1 MSYLIH
7 KSVVA
12 VLNASAFNGATTAFA
27 ALLPS
32 EPDLT
37 DGDVVL
43 IHSGVGALKRVASGP
58 VAGEFALSGTGNRT
72 VTFGHAPDSGDFVH
86 AIFVDA

>member
-1 MSYLIH
+1 MSYLIG
-7 KSVVA
+7 KPIVA
-12 VLNASAFNGATTAFA
+12 VLDASGFNGVTTAFA

-37 DGDVVL
+37 GEDVVL
-43 IHSGVGALKRVASGP
+43 IHSGVGALKRVASAP
-58 VAGEFALSGTGNRT
+58 TAGQFALSGAGNRT
-72 VTFGHAPDSGDFVH
+72 VTFGYAPISGDFVH